1 MANLIFPKIEEPYVL
16 TKPKSAKKM
25 ANKTLWTWQ
34 DMCNRSG
41 NHDDQP
47 VA

>member
-25 ANKTLWTWQ
+25 AKQKQ
-34 DMCNRSG
+34 DTVDMAGHVQQIGES
-41 NHDDQP
+41 
-47 VA
+47 